1 MKKHTR
7 VSRSLAIMVAGQ
19 CLNYLYL
26 AAPMT
31 PAGATEAASARISD
45 TLNRATAPAAAKPMA
60 SAPAAARSAST
71 SSSASTAQSPFQ
83 QEKIPCIR
91 WVDETVTPTAVLF
104 CIHGL
109 GLHKGTY
116 EDFGRTMAKRGLITY
131 AIDVRGFGEWLGKGK
146 RETLDFDSTLSD
158 IKRALTEIRKLHPG
172 LPVIVVGES
181 MGGAIGI
188 HTVAL
193 FPDLTDGLVSSVPS
207 GDRFGSVDSG
217 LKVGMHAIFGGFD
230 KKINVGDMVIS
241 KATKK
246 DDLRDRWSNDS
257 LARKDFSPAELMA
270 FQNFMNKNFDM
281 AGMIKD
287 KPVLIIAGTD
297 DKLVRPA
304 ANNKLFD
311 SLSTP
316 HKICVFSA
324 AAEHLIFEEN
334 QFKPQDIEFVT
345 KWLNKKVIAKGAET
359 ETESDKVASANNAGG
374 TGSNTNATS
383 TKTEDPVALAPA
395 VKVKPDAAQLQK
407 NAAREAETIK
417 VGSDSQAVSY
427 WIELLREGKIYRCNN
442 KIAFKSGDAIRFH
455 VIPQVDGY
463 GYIMLKQ
470 GSSGKKAILFPP
482 PNSKI
487 NNFLNANNDYP
498 LPYDNWLSFDAT
510 PGVEKVSLVFSRV
523 KLAASQLTPPES
535 MTAFVSNDRSG
546 AKDLVPTRMQLSWDD
561 PTPVIL
567 PGDVPGGNMQVA
579 QTNTGSLVKVSF
591 NDPGGMVAIDVA
603 LAHQ

>member
-1 MKKHTR
+1 MDLYMKKHAR
-7 VSRSLAIMVAGQ
+7 VSRSLAILMAGQ
-19 CLNYLYL
+19 CLNGLYL
-26 AAPMT
+26 AAP
-31 PAGATEAASARISD
+31 PINAAASATEAASARISD
-45 TLNRATAPAAAKPMA
+45 TLKRATAPAAANTSAKP
-60 SAPAAARSAST
+60 T
-71 SSSASTAQSPFQ
+71 GSASTAQSPFQ

-172 LPVIVVGES
+172 LPVIVVGAS

-217 LKVGMHAIFGGFD
+217 LKVGIHAIFGGLD
-230 KKINVGDMVIS
+230 KKINVGDMVIA

-246 DDLRDRWSNDS
+246 DDLRDRWSSDS
-257 LARKDFSPAELMA
+257 LARKDFSPAELIA

-316 HKICVFSA
+316 NKICVFSP

-334 QFKPQDIEFVT
+334 QFKSQDIEFVT
-345 KWLNKKVIAKGAET
+345 KWLNKNVIAKGT
-359 ETESDKVASANNAGG
+359 ETESDSEKLVNSD
-374 TGSNTNATS
+374 TS
-383 TKTEDPVALAPA
+383 DTKTEDPVALAPA

-407 NAAREAETIK
+407 NAARETETIK

-427 WIELLREGKIYRCNN
+427 WIELLRDGKIYRCNN

-535 MTAFVSNDRSG
+535 MTAYVSNDRSG

-567 PGDVPGGNMQVA
+567 PGDVPGGNAQVA
-579 QTNTGSLVKVSF
+579 QTSTGSLVKVSF